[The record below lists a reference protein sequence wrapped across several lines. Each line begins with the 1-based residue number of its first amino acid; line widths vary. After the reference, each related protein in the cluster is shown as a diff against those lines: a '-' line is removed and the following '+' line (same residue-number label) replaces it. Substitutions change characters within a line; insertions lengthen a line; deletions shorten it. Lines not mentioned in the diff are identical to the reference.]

1 MDATPSSRL
10 ETEISLLE
18 SMYPDQLHW
27 TANSRELTYTTSTSS
42 TFTVRLPDTY
52 LSTSLPSVLLAST
65 HRSDVRDTL
74 QRSINETC
82 QVGEEC
88 LDAVIALFD
97 ELSSSPT
104 EPGPSSKLTA
114 TTEEKPGCLTV
125 IIWLHHL
132 LAQSKRKLALHPTS
146 QSQHISG
153 LTKPGYPGVMMFSGE
168 RRAVK
173 EHVAEL
179 KGQKWAAFQVRL
191 EEEGGEGEEW
201 AFEHG
206 SGIRECES
214 MGEVI
219 KGVVGEERRE
229 VVCGVLGIK

>member
-1 MDATPSSRL
+1 MDANLSSRL

-27 TANSRELTYTTSTSS
+27 TANSRELTYNSSSSS
-42 TFTVRLPDTY
+42 TFTLRLPDTY

-65 HRSDVRDTL
+65 HKSDVRDTL

-104 EPGPSSKLTA
+104 EPGPSSK
-114 TTEEKPGCLTV
+114 TTEVAEERGCLTV

-132 LAQSKRKLALHPTS
+132 LAQSKRKLALHPSS

-168 RRAVK
+168 RQAVR

-191 EEEGGEGEEW
+191 EEEGVAGEEW
-201 AFEHG
+201 EFEHG
-206 SGIRECES
+206 SGIWECES

>member
-1 MDATPSSRL
+1 MDPPPSSRL

-27 TANSRELTYTTSTSS
+27 TANSRELTYNSSSSS
-42 TFTVRLPDTY
+42 TFTLRLPETY

-65 HRSDVRDTL
+65 HKSDVRDAL

-104 EPGPSSKLTA
+104 DSEPSSKS
-114 TTEEKPGCLTV
+114 TEAAEERGCLTV

-132 LAQSKRKLALHPTS
+132 LAQSKRKLALQPS
-146 QSQHISG
+146 SESQHISG

-168 RRAVK
+168 RLAVK

-191 EEEGGEGEEW
+191 EEEGGNGEEW

-206 SGIRECES
+206 RGIKECES